1 MVLVTVRSK
10 QGGASI
16 PTRASWLHQ
25 NMEEKVAP
33 LMVARKQRGRNHAYV
48 GRIPPS
54 AFVPSEAPA

>member
-1 MVLVTVRSK
+1 
-10 QGGASI
+10 
-16 PTRASWLHQ
+16 
-25 NMEEKVAP
+25 MEEKVAP